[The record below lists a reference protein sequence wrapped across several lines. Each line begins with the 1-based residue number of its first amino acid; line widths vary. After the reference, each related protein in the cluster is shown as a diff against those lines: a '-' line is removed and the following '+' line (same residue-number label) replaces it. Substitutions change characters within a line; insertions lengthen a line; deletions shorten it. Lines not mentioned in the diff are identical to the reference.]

1 MDAQR
6 TAHWRAQTRR
16 WWLALLVLLGLPA
29 VACTSTPDSFAP
41 RAAAEPS
48 GTVTAT
54 VVAARAVP
62 TATATPTVVPTTTP
76 TPVPTPQE
84 QAVQRCAARITGRD
98 DALRE
103 TGVLDRT
110 ALDVWEVAADW
121 HAVLLPATDR
131 QAIYGVLQPGGLI
144 VAHVPTPPSDAAPPV
159 CYMQVV
165 VVHSEYRNAADAFTL
180 LTTRFPAVPADQPG
194 YALQETPVGYRFTRP
209 PIAAGAPHTI
219 LDVDQAATGRVT
231 VRALVQAADAAARG
245 PHIP

>member
-1 MDAQR
+1 MDAR
-6 TAHWRAQTRR
+6 RSVSLHSPTRR
-16 WWLALLVLLGLPA
+16 WWIALLVLLGLPA
-29 VACTSTPDSFAP
+29 VACRSAPDAFAP
-41 RAAAEPS
+41 RAAADPS
-48 GTVTAT
+48 GPATAT
-54 VVAARAVP
+54 VVALRAVP
-62 TATATPTVVPTTTP
+62 TGTPMLVPTATPALTP
-76 TPVPTPQE
+76 EE

-98 DALRE
+98 EALRE
-103 TGVLDRT
+103 IEVLDRT

-165 VVHSEYRNAADAFTL
+165 VIHSKYANAAAAFTL
-180 LTTRFPAVPADQPG
+180 LTTRFPAVPDDQPG
-194 YALQETPVGYRFTRP
+194 YALQETAGGYRFTRS